1 MNREE
6 KKKEEEKKI
15 ISMIFKK
22 EIIEK
27 IEDCETPDFVVT
39 DKNGLKVGFEVTK
52 LFPNQA
58 EAINFNDKG
67 FSDRFIEKQSK
78 KKKKKDQEYYK
89 NLSII
94 EVTGDVVVPGPSV
107 LFKSSIIEFFDFF
120 LKIIKEKNKSYIEL
134 REDLISVSLI
144 AYDITNYLNIFKI
157 EPGQLYL
164 LLRKHPLYKAILNS
178 QFQEITLITRTEN
191 GYYSIDL
198 KRLIFLSEFAIF
210 NDHWKAL
217 SIDENTKKNL
227 HIKMN
232 NFLICQLFS
241 GFNNIYLSSDENDRY
256 VFFGNTYWRINKQ
269 KGELEEVH
277 FLSFDLKQLIRAESH
292 LKNWENYR
300 STYDSYLTFREKFNG
315 YLESGY
321 FRFHE
326 N

>member
-1 MNREE
+1 MNKEE

-22 EIIEK
+22 ETIEK
-27 IEDCETPDFVVT
+27 IEDGETPDFVVT

-58 EAINFNDKG
+58 EAINFNDKS
-67 FSDRFIEKQSK
+67 FSDRFKENRSK
-78 KKKKKDQEYYK
+78 MKKTKDQEIYK

-94 EVTGDVVVPGPSV
+94 EVTGDAVVPGSSV
-107 LFKSSIIEFFDFF
+107 LFRSSLIEFFDFF
-120 LKIIKEKNKSYIEL
+120 LKIIEEKNKSYIEL
-134 REDLISVSLI
+134 REGLISVSLI
-144 AYDITNYLNIFKI
+144 AYDITNYLNILKI

-164 LLRKHPLYKAILNS
+164 LLRQHPLYTKILDS

-227 HIKMN
+227 LTKMN

-241 GFNNIYLSSDENDRY
+241 GFKNIYLTSDENNRY

-269 KGELEEVH
+269 DGELEEVR
-277 FLSFDLKQLIRAESH
+277 FLSFDHSQLIRAESQ

-300 STYDSYLTFREKFNG
+300 LTYDNYSIFRGNFNG
-315 YLESGY
+315 HLASGY